1 MTRTIS
7 SRDFNQDVSGAKRL
21 ADEGPVVITDRG
33 KPAYVLLKHE
43 AYARL
48 VGKRRSI
55 LELLA
60 DPEGEDIDFAP
71 GRLKGGRLKGGRIR
85 PVEFD

>member
-1 MTRTIS
+1 MTKIVT

-33 KPAYVLLKHE
+33 VPAYVLMTHDDFQ
-43 AYARL
+43 RMR
-48 VGKRRSI
+48 GKTPSI

-60 DPEGEDIDFAP
+60 DPAGEDIDFEP
-71 GRLKGGRLKGGRIR
+71 KRLKGGRIR
-85 PVEFD
+85 PVDLD